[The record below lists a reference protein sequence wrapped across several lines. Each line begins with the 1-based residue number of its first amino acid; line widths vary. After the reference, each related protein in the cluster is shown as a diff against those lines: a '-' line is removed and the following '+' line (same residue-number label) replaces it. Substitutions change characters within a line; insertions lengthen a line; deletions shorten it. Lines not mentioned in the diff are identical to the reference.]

1 MTPSGQITAP
11 ALQKLLDDTALAG
24 EWILDPSRSTV
35 SLKNRGMWGLA
46 AVNGTFRQVTG
57 QGTVS
62 RAGGVSGAITV
73 VAASIDTKNARR
85 DKHLRSADF
94 FDTDNYPDITFTV
107 DGVRPS
113 GQGVTVTGT
122 LAVRGR
128 TRPLTFDGTAAVHEN
143 GEVWLDAEVRIDQ
156 TDFGLTWNLMGTV
169 STNNLLTVHAVFTTG

>member
-1 MTPSGQITAP
+1 MTSSEQVTAP
-11 ALQKLLDDTALAG
+11 ALQELLEDGALAG
-24 EWILDPSRSTV
+24 EWVLDPSRSTI
-35 SLKNRGMWGLA
+35 SLKSRGMWGLA
-46 AVNGTFRQVTG
+46 TVNGTFRQVTG
-57 QGTVS
+57 QGHVS
-62 RAGGVSGAITV
+62 RAGGVSGAVTV

-85 DKHLRSADF
+85 DRHLRSADF

-122 LAVRGR
+122 LTLRGR
-128 TRPLTFDGTAAVHEN
+128 TRRLTFDGTVAFHED
-143 GEVWLDAEVRIDQ
+143 GEAWLDAEVRIDQ